1 MHFGF
6 LNTYP
11 LVNDLSVDSTI
22 QCWNYWNLLLTVS
35 KCFYWLLLLFCS
47 QIFDMALAPV
57 LLQLVAENP
66 SPRHLLELKKLFT

>member
-1 MHFGF
+1 MLFSLILIHW
-6 LNTYP
+6 LVIYP
-11 LVNDLSVDSTI
+11 VDSTI
-22 QCWNYWNLLLTVS
+22 QRWNYWSLLLTVS
-35 KCFYWLLLLFCS
+35 KWFYWLLLLFFS